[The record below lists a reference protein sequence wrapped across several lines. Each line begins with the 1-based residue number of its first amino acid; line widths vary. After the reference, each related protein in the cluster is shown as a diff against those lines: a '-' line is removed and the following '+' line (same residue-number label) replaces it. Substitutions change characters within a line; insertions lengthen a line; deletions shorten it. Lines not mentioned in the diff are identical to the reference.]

1 MMRLSARILEILDP
15 SIERAPNSIFGDS
28 GRLSID
34 YSRFKKGLHKIIKQ
48 DPIELLDFTATFITF
63 AKNKYR
69 KQIAKLRAYLHRL
82 ESGDYVSLKD
92 LYAK

>member
-1 MMRLSARILEILDP
+1 MRLSARVLEVLDP
-15 SIERAPNSIFGDS
+15 SIERARNSIFNDN

-48 DPIELLDFTATFITF
+48 DPIELYDFASAFISF
-63 AKNKYR
+63 SKNKYR

-82 ESGDYVSLKD
+82 
-92 LYAK
+92 